1 MRKKSLAIYIR
12 LDIYLQFQVV
22 SYLLSRVDVNKEH
35 FLFKITDLDQHKQ
48 LLLLALPMILSNITV
63 PLLGLVD
70 TAVIGHLSHAYFLGG
85 STIGA
90 MIITSVIWLCGFL
103 RMSTTGLSAQALGL
117 NNIDKNLL
125 VLFRGL
131 AVAFTLGLVFIFL
144 QYSFLNTVLNLA
156 GGSEQVQ
163 FYARQYSEI
172 RIWGFPASLGNLVI
186 LGWLIG
192 NHQTKSVMWLLILT
206 NLINVV
212 LDLIFVYG
220 FHWQVQGVAF
230 ATLIA
235 EYCGM
240 IFGLSIVF
248 LRYKMPMKAMLK
260 SSGLLLTSVIERSS
274 LLSYFKLNCDILIRT
289 LCLEVCFIFITF
301 QGARLGDDVVAA
313 NAILMNFLL
322 LISFGL
328 DGIANATEAMVGKAH
343 GERNTDKFRRIVNIA
358 LFWTSFFAVAYS
370 LFFAFAGEWLL
381 TLISDIPSVINFAKE
396 YLFWMVLLPVISCWC
411 FLFDGVYIGLM
422 QAKAMRNSMIIA
434 TFVCFFPLWWVL
446 KNYLSVEMGN
456 HALWAAF
463 SFFMLARGVTLALHY
478 QYKVKRVY
486 L

>member
-1 MRKKSLAIYIR
+1 MPS
-12 LDIYLQFQVV
+12 
-22 SYLLSRVDVNKEH
+22 NKEH
-35 FLFKITDLDQHKQ
+35 FLFKTTDLDQHKQ

-70 TAVIGHLSHAYFLGG
+70 TAVIGHLPHAYFLGG

-90 MIITSVIWLCGFL
+90 MIITSITWLCGFL

-117 NNIDKNLL
+117 NNFDKNLL

-131 AVAFTLGLVFIFL
+131 TVAFTLGLIFIFL
-144 QYSFLNTVLNLA
+144 QHPFLNTALNLS

-192 NHQTKSVMWLLILT
+192 NHQTKSVMWLLIVT
-206 NLINVV
+206 NLINVI
-212 LDLIFVYG
+212 LDLLFVYG

-240 IFGLSIVF
+240 MFGLSIIF
-248 LRYKMPMKAMLK
+248 SRYKMAIKALVQ
-260 SSGLLLTSVIERSS
+260 SSRLLFSSLIERSS
-274 LLSYFKLNCDILIRT
+274 LLSYFKLNRDILIRT
-289 LCLEVCFIFITF
+289 LCLEICFIFITF
-301 QGARLGDDVVAA
+301 QGARLGDNVVAA

-328 DGIANATEAMVGKAH
+328 DGIANATEAMVGKAQ
-343 GERNTDKFRRIVNIA
+343 GEKNSNKLQNTVNIA
-358 LFWTSFFAVAYS
+358 LLWTGIFAVIYS
-370 LFFAFAGEWLL
+370 LLFMFAGESLL
-381 TLISDIPSVINFAKE
+381 TLISDIPSVISFAKE
-396 YLFWMVLLPVISCWC
+396 YLIWMVLMPVISCWC
-411 FLFDGVYIGLM
+411 YLFDGVYIGLM

-434 TFVCFFPLWWVL
+434 TFACFFPLWWIL
-446 KNYLSVEMGN
+446 QNALPQNMGN

-463 SFFMLARGVTLALHY
+463 SLFMLARGGTLAWHY
-478 QYKVKRVY
+478 HFNVKRIY
-486 L
+486 LER

>member
-1 MRKKSLAIYIR
+1 LPK
-12 LDIYLQFQVV
+12 F
-22 SYLLSRVDVNKEH
+22 
-35 FLFKITDLDQHKQ
+35 TDLDQHKQ

-103 RMSTTGLSAQALGL
+103 RMSTTGLSAQAFGL
-117 NNIDKNLL
+117 NDIDKNLFT
-125 VLFRGL
+125 LFRGL
-131 AVAFTLGLVFIFL
+131 AVAIIISLIFFVLQSPFINITL
-144 QYSFLNTVLNLA
+144 YLA
-156 GGSEQVQ
+156 GGSEQVT

-172 RIWGFPASLGNLVI
+172 RLWSFPASLGNLVI

-192 NHQTKSVMWLLILT
+192 NHQTKAVMWLLIST
-206 NLINVV
+206 NLINVF
-212 LDLIFVYG
+212 LDLLFV
-220 FHWQVQGVAF
+220 FSFQWQVQGVAW

-240 IFGLSIVF
+240 LMGLGIIFS
-248 LRYKMPMKAMLK
+248 RYKESIKI
-260 SSGLLLTSVIERSS
+260 LLLKNSTLFLSLIERSS
-274 LLSYFKLNCDILIRT
+274 LLHYFKLNRDILIRT
-289 LCLEVCFIFITF
+289 LCLEICFIFITF
-301 QGARLGDDVVAA
+301 QGARLGDDVIAA

-343 GERNTDKFRRIVNIA
+343 GENNNIKLKNTVKIA
-358 LFWTSFFAVAYS
+358 LVWTGIFAAFYS
-370 LFFAFAGEWLL
+370 LLFAFAGEFLL
-381 TLISDIPSVINFAKE
+381 TLISDIPSVVNFAKD
-396 YLFWMVLLPVISCWC
+396 YLVWMVLLPVISCWC
-411 FLFDGVYIGLM
+411 YLFDGVYIGLM

-434 TFVCFFPLWWVL
+434 TFGCFFPCWWLL
-446 KNYLSVEMGN
+446 KIALPTLNGN

-463 SFFMLARGVTLALHY
+463 SLFMLARGITLAWHY
-478 QYKVKRVY
+478 KLLLLIRF
-486 L
+486 